1 MALENGTY
9 VNSLVTSNPAST
21 DGLAQADDHIRLI
34 KSTIKNTFP
43 NLTGPVTATQVSLNN
58 STSIPSV
65 LTDLGITDGN
75 GNGQV
80 LQTDGNGNF
89 SFIAL
94 PTGTTDTN
102 YYVTGGSVSGT
113 TLTLTRSGL
122 GSLSIT
128 GLPTSTGATGP
139 VGPAGPPGSS
149 GSGSSVPASD
159 VTYLASISATNVS
172 STQYGYLSGVSSG
185 VQTQLDSGA
194 NATTALTSR
203 VTTLESVPAGGGGD
217 ITGVIAGTGMT
228 GGGSSGT
235 VTVSHS
241 DTSTQA
247 SVTNSGNTVIQ
258 SVTVDGFG
266 HITGLTSAT
275 IAASSAIGDSQTWQD
290 MSGSRSVGTSYQNST
305 GRVIM
310 VAVATIVASEAY
322 LQVSTNNSSWVSVGT
337 LGGHGNINDSKS
349 THVVVPA
356 GHYYKATGGTLMV
369 WAELR

>member
-43 NLTGPVTATQVSLNN
+43 NLTGPVTATQASLNN
-58 STSIPSV
+58 TTSIPSV

-102 YYVTGGSVSGT
+102 YYVDGGSVSGT

-128 GLPTSTGATGP
+128 GLPTSTGATGPVGP

-235 VTVSHS
+235 VTVTHG
-241 DTSTQA
+241 DTSSQA
-247 SVTNSGNTVIQ
+247 SVTNSGANVIQ
-258 SVTVDGFG
+258 SITVDGFG
-266 HITGLTSAT
+266 HITGLTSAPASAAYTQPMTLGAVGTYAQMQNHGAST
-275 IAASSAIGDSQTWQD
+275 IAAGGTVAGSNLKYHNINWSETGTPAASGTWRV
-290 MSGSRSVGTSYQNST
+290 MGRFAASGT
-305 GRVIM
+305 G
-310 VAVATIVASEAY
+310 
-322 LQVSTNNSSWVSVGT
+322 STNSISVC
-337 LGGHGNINDSKS
+337 
-349 THVVVPA
+349 
-356 GHYYKATGGTLMV
+356 
-369 WAELR
+369 LRIS

>member
-9 VNSLVTSNPAST
+9 VNSLVSSNPAST

-43 NLTGPVTATQVSLNN
+43 NLTGPVTATQASLNN

-75 GNGQV
+75 GSGQV

-94 PTGTTDTN
+94 PTGTADTN

-139 VGPAGPPGSS
+139 TGPAGPAGP
-149 GSGSSVPASD
+149 SGSSNIPASD

-241 DTSTQA
+241 DTSSQA

-275 IAASSAIGDSQTWQD
+275 IAASSAIGDSQTWQN
-290 MSGSRSVGTSYQNST
+290 MAGSRSVGTSYQNST
-305 GRVIM
+305 GRTIM
-310 VAVATIVASEAY
+310 VSVGTTLSVEAY

-337 LGGHGNINDSKS
+337 LGGHGGINDSKS
-349 THVVVPA
+349 TQVVVPS
-356 GHYYKATGGTLMV
+356 GHYYKATAGTLHM